1 MGLIPTKPTPPET
14 EFSKFL
20 TMIYG
25 APKVGKS
32 TFCAGLDKPLFL
44 DTENGLKSLTTYRV
58 GIGTWEEFQAVCK
71 ELQAEKGKLPFKTLV
86 IDTIDNLYGY
96 CRDYVRKKLKIQH
109 ESDAAYGKGYDAV
122 KSEFAPAMG
131 FLKSLGM
138 GVIYVSH
145 AKSEK
150 IEIRSGSYDRWSP
163 TLSKQASDVLIPALD
178 YIMFAEIVSTDKG
191 DQRVIH
197 TKPCQYWVAG
207 DKTGKMP
214 VDIDFTPEAFMDAYN
229 KAKAKESK

>member
-1 MGLIPTKPTPPET
+1 MPLIPTKPTTPET
-14 EFSKFL
+14 DFSKFL
-20 TMIYG
+20 TMVYG

-58 GIGTWEEFQAVCK
+58 NIGTWEDFQAVCK
-71 ELQAEKGKLPFKTLV
+71 ELMDQRGKLPYKTLV
-86 IDTIDNLYGY
+86 IDTIDNLFGY
-96 CRDYVRKKLKIQH
+96 CRDYVRKKLHIQH
-109 ESDAAYGKGYDAV
+109 ESDVSYGKGWDAV
-122 KSEFAPAMG
+122 KSEFAPAMN

-150 IEIRSGSYDRWSP
+150 IEARTGSYDRWSP
-163 TLSKQASDVLIPALD
+163 SLAKQACDVLIPALD
-178 YIMFAEIVSTDKG
+178 YILFAEIVATDKG
-191 DQRVIH
+191 DARVIH

-207 DKTGKMP
+207 DKTGAMP
-214 VDIDFTPEAFMDAYN
+214 PDIPFEPQAFMAAYN
-229 KAKAKESK
+229 QTKEGKK